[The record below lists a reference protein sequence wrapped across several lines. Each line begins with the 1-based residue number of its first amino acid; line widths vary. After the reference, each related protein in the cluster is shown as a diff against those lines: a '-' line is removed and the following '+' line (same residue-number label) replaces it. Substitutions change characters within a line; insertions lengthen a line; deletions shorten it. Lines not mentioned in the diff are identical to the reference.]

1 MDILPRSHIMESD
14 GMKCNHFS
22 KDING
27 LDSWEQHFVGGG
39 PLRSPVREKTYRKGT
54 KINAKKFK
62 YHGQTHYDFDTEG
75 ASSQTIPNNCNS
87 LHTLFNKSS
96 SSLSSTSLSPNID
109 SHESESLLYSS
120 KIKAIELLPSQGP
133 KPEELHIYNLVSR
146 SDSDMTTSSNISDL
160 KSLEVWNE

>member
-1 MDILPRSHIMESD
+1 MAILPRSQIMESN
-14 GMKCNHFS
+14 GMKCHHFS
-22 KDING
+22 KDFNG
-27 LDSWEQHFVGGG
+27 LNSREQNFVRGG

-109 SHESESLLYSS
+109 SHESESLLSSS

>member
-22 KDING
+22 KDIND
-27 LDSWEQHFVGGG
+27 LDSWEQNFVRGG

-54 KINAKKFK
+54 KINATKLK
-62 YHGQTHYDFDTEG
+62 YYGQTHYDFETEG
-75 ASSQTIPNNCNS
+75 ASSQTNANICSS
-87 LHTLFNKSS
+87 LHTLSNKSS
-96 SSLSSTSLSPNID
+96 SSLSSTSLSPNLD
-109 SHESESLLYSS
+109 SHESESLLSSS
-120 KIKAIELLPSQGP
+120 KIKAIDLLPAQGP
-133 KPEELHIYNLVSR
+133 KPEELQIYNLVSR

>member
-1 MDILPRSHIMESD
+1 MDILPRSEIMEGD

-27 LDSWEQHFVGGG
+27 LDSWERHFVRGG

-54 KINAKKFK
+54 KINATKLK
-62 YHGQTHYDFDTEG
+62 YYWQTHYDFETEG
-75 ASSQTIPNNCNS
+75 VSSQTNPNISTS
-87 LHTLFNKSS
+87 LHTLSNTSS

-109 SHESESLLYSS
+109 SHESESLLSSS

-146 SDSDMTTSSNISDL
+146 SDSDISTSSNISDL
-160 KSLEVWNE
+160 KSLELWNE